1 VRILAFGTYDIR
13 THPRIG
19 VLIEGLRSHGDE
31 VVEVDVPLGL
41 DTASRVA
48 MLRQPWRLPR
58 LAYRLARCWALLA
71 VRGRRAWSRQRPDA
85 VLVGYLG
92 HFDVQLARLLFPRTP
107 IVLDH
112 LIFAADTAVDRG
124 ESGAWKARLLGALD
138 RRAVA
143 SADLVVVDSDEH
155 AALMPERYADRA
167 LVVPVGAPAAWFAAG
182 DAAAAG
188 SAAGDAAAVGSAAG
202 DAGAAGPAAR
212 DAAAAG
218 PATGDGPLRV
228 VFFGLFT
235 PLQGAPA
242 IGAALGELAADP
254 RIRVTMI
261 GQGQDR
267 AETRRLAAGNP
278 RVDWRDWVSPAELPA
293 VVAAHDVCLGIFGT
307 GPKALRV
314 VPNKVYQGAA
324 AGCAVVTSDSRPQRA
339 ALGDAARF
347 VPPGDAAA
355 LAAALRG
362 LASDRTVLDKLRT
375 AARDRARD
383 RYGAHAVVGT
393 LRSRMLGLQGR
404 GNRSD
409 PPTARS
415 LPR

>member
-1 VRILAFGTYDIR
+1 MFGTYDVR

-19 VLIEGLRSHGDE
+19 VLVEGLRANGDE
-31 VVEVDVPLGL
+31 VVEVNVPLGI
-41 DTASRVA
+41 DTAGRVA

-58 LAYRLARCWALLA
+58 LALRLARCWALLA

-92 HFDVQLARLLFPRTP
+92 HFDVRLARLLFRRAA

-112 LIFAADTAVDRG
+112 LIFAADTATDRG
-124 ESGAWKARLLGALD
+124 ESSSWKMRLLGALD
-138 RRAVA
+138 RRALA
-143 SADLVVVDSDEH
+143 SADLVLVDSEEH
-155 AALMPERYADRA
+155 AAMVPPELAGRA
-167 LVVPVGAPAAWFAAG
+167 LVVPVGAPASWFAAG
-182 DAAAAG
+182 AAAAAG
-188 SAAGDAAAVGSAAG
+188 
-202 DAGAAGPAAR
+202 GAPAGP
-212 DAAAAG
+212 
-218 PATGDGPLRV
+218 GPLRV

-242 IGAALGELAADP
+242 IGAALGELAGDP
-254 RIRVTMI
+254 QIRVTMI

-267 AETRRLAAGNP
+267 AETERLAAANP
-278 RVDWRDWVSPAELPA
+278 RVEWVDWVSSAALPA
-293 VVAAHDVCLGIFGT
+293 VVAGHDVCLGIFGT
-307 GPKALRV
+307 GAKARRV

-347 VPPGDAAA
+347 VPPGDPVA
-355 LAAALRG
+355 LAAVLRE
-362 LASDRTVLDKLRT
+362 LAADRTALEKLRT
-375 AARDRARD
+375 AARDRAQD
-383 RYGAHAVVGT
+383 RFAAPAVVGT
-393 LRSRMLGLQGR
+393 LRTRMLGLQGR
-404 GNRSD
+404 GSRSD